1 MISKQQR
8 QELILDIIQN
18 KPILSQEE
26 LLVELLKKQ
35 VETTQT
41 TVSRDIRSL
50 GVVRIKDV
58 NGDLRYQQL
67 QDQGEVPEVVVT
79 ENAVDAAISEYAV
92 FVRRVQFMTI
102 IKTTDSSGNAVA
114 GIIDDANLPEVIAT
128 LAGFDTI
135 YVTSPDEASAEV
147 LTARWSAL
155 IG

>member
-8 QELILDIIQN
+8 QALILEIIQN
-18 KPILSQEE
+18 QVITSQED
-26 LLVELLKKQ
+26 LLSELLKNQ

-41 TVSRDIRSL
+41 TISRDIRAL
-50 GVVRIKDV
+50 GIVRIKDID
-58 NGDLRYQQL
+58 GQLRYQQL
-67 QDQGEVPEVVVT
+67 SSDDDQTGNPVT
-79 ENAVDAAISEYAV
+79 ANAVDSAIAEYAI
-92 FVRRVQFMTI
+92 FVKRVQFMTI

-114 GIIDDANLPEVIAT
+114 GIIDDADLPEVVAT

-135 YVTSPDEASAEV
+135 YVTSLDEASAEV

>member
-18 KPILSQEE
+18 TPIASQEDLLEE
-26 LLVELLKKQ
+26 LLKHQ
-35 VETTQT
+35 IETTQT
-41 TVSRDIRSL
+41 TVSRDIRAL
-50 GVVRIKDV
+50 GIVRIKDM

-67 QDQGEVPEVVVT
+67 KEPVQSPELVT
-79 ENAVDAAISEYAV
+79 TKNAIDAAIIEYAV
-92 FVRRVQFMTI
+92 TVQRVQFMTI

-135 YVTSPDEASAEV
+135 YVASPDEASAEA
-147 LTARWSAL
+147 LTKRWSAL

>member
-1 MISKQQR
+1 
-8 QELILDIIQN
+8 
-18 KPILSQEE
+18 
-26 LLVELLKKQ
+26 
-35 VETTQT
+35 
-41 TVSRDIRSL
+41 
-50 GVVRIKDV
+50 
-58 NGDLRYQQL
+58 
-67 QDQGEVPEVVVT
+67 
-79 ENAVDAAISEYAV
+79 
-92 FVRRVQFMTI
+92 MTI

>member
-8 QELILDIIQN
+8 QALILEIIQN
-18 KPILSQEE
+18 QVITSQED
-26 LLVELLKKQ
+26 LLSELLKNR

-41 TVSRDIRSL
+41 TISRDIRAL
-50 GVVRIKDV
+50 GIVRIKDID
-58 NGDLRYQQL
+58 GQLRYQQL
-67 QDQGEVPEVVVT
+67 TSDEVQESVAIT
-79 ENAVDAAISEYAV
+79 ANTVDTAIAEYAILV
-92 FVRRVQFMTI
+92 TRVQFMTI

-114 GIIDDANLPEVIAT
+114 GIIDDAHLPEVVAT

-135 YVTSPDEASAEV
+135 YVTSPDEASAAT

>member
-8 QELILDIIQN
+8 QALILEIIQN
-18 KPILSQEE
+18 QVITSQED
-26 LLVELLKKQ
+26 LLSELLKNQ

-41 TVSRDIRSL
+41 TISRDIRAL
-50 GVVRIKDV
+50 GIVRIKDID
-58 NGDLRYQQL
+58 GQLRYQQL
-67 QDQGEVPEVVVT
+67 SSDDDQTGNPVT
-79 ENAVDAAISEYAV
+79 ANAVDSAIAEYAV
-92 FVRRVQFMTI
+92 FVKRVQFMTI

-114 GIIDDANLPEVIAT
+114 GIIDDAHLPEVVAT

-135 YVTSPDEASAEV
+135 YVTSPDEASAEL

>member
-18 KPILSQEE
+18 TPIASQEDLLEE
-26 LLVELLKKQ
+26 LLRHQ
-35 VETTQT
+35 IETTQT
-41 TVSRDIRSL
+41 TVSRDIRAL
-50 GVVRIKDV
+50 GIVRIKDM

-67 QDQGEVPEVVVT
+67 KEPVQSPELVT
-79 ENAVDAAISEYAV
+79 TKNAIDAAIIEYAV
-92 FVRRVQFMTI
+92 TVQRVQFMTI

-135 YVTSPDEASAEV
+135 YVTSPDEASAEA
-147 LTARWSAL
+147 LTKRWSAL

>member
-18 KPILSQEE
+18 KPIISQEE

-58 NGDLRYQQL
+58 NGDFRYQQL

>member
-18 KPILSQEE
+18 TPIASQEDLLEE
-26 LLVELLKKQ
+26 LLKHQ
-35 VETTQT
+35 IETTQT
-41 TVSRDIRSL
+41 TVSRDIRAL
-50 GVVRIKDV
+50 GIVRIKDM

-67 QDQGEVPEVVVT
+67 KEPVQSPELVT
-79 ENAVDAAISEYAV
+79 TKNAIDAAIIEYAV
-92 FVRRVQFMTI
+92 TVQRVQFMTI

-135 YVTSPDEASAEV
+135 YVTSPDEASAEA
-147 LTARWSAL
+147 LTKRWSAL

>member
-18 KPILSQEE
+18 KPIISQEE

>member
-8 QELILDIIQN
+8 QELILDIIQS

-26 LLVELLKKQ
+26 LLVELLKKH

-41 TVSRDIRSL
+41 TVSRDIRAL
-50 GVVRIKDV
+50 GVVRIKDA
-58 NGDLRYQQL
+58 NGELRYQQL
-67 QDQGEVPEVVVT
+67 QVQDEVPDTVVT

-102 IKTTDSSGNAVA
+102 VKTTDSSGNAVA
-114 GIIDDANLPEVIAT
+114 GIIDDANLSEVIAT

-135 YVTSPDEASAEV
+135 YVTSPDEVSAEV

>member
-18 KPILSQEE
+18 QPITSQEE
-26 LLVELLKKQ
+26 LLSELLKHH

-50 GVVRIKDV
+50 GIARIKDI
-58 NGDLRYQQL
+58 NNNLRYQQL
-67 QDQGEVPEVVVT
+67 KDQGETSDLVVT
-79 ENAVDAAISEYAV
+79 ENAIDAAIIEYAV
-92 FVRRVQFMTI
+92 FVKRVQFMTI

-114 GIIDDANLPEVIAT
+114 GIIDDANLPQVIAT

-135 YVTSPDEASAEV
+135 YVTSPDEVSAEA
-147 LTARWSAL
+147 LTKRWSAL